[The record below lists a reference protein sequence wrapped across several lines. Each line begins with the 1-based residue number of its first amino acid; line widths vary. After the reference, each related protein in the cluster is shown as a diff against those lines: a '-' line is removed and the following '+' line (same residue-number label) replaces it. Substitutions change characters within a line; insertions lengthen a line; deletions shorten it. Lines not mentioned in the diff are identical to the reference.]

1 MRAKRKSEKKRLPQN
16 ENKTSNKSR
25 KDTLKCNPI
34 DKESRRIQKEA
45 AKQHGS
51 RKNTITENET
61 KTQKRGNED
70 KGKVET
76 KQKGQKHR
84 EIYKLIIK

>member
-16 ENKTSNKSR
+16 ENKTLNKSR

-51 RKNTITENET
+51 RRNIITENEIRN
-61 KTQKRGNED
+61 KDPKER
-70 KGKVET
+70 K
-76 KQKGQKHR
+76 
-84 EIYKLIIK
+84 

>member
-25 KDTLKCNPI
+25 KDILKCNSI

-45 AKQHGS
+45 TKQHGS
-51 RKNTITENET
+51 RRNTITENE
-61 KTQKRGNED
+61 KRNKDPKER
-70 KGKVET
+70 K
-76 KQKGQKHR
+76 
-84 EIYKLIIK
+84 